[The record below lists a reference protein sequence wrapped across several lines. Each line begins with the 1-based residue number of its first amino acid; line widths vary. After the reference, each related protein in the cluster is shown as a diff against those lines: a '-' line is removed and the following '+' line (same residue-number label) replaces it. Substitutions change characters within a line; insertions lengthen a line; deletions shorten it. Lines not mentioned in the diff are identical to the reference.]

1 MRIALMADIHANRE
15 AFTACLAHA
24 RQQGADRHVFL
35 GDLVGY
41 NADPAWTV
49 ATVMDLVAKG
59 AVALR
64 GNHDRAVA
72 EPSER
77 MTPDA
82 TAAIAWTRG
91 QLGDSAR
98 RFLEDLPLQI
108 EDEDRLYVHAEV
120 PAGLRWRYV
129 LDADDA
135 ERCLK
140 ATSAKYAFCGHVH
153 LPALYGVAPLG
164 RTARFKPVD
173 GVAVELTAR
182 RRWFAVLGS
191 VGQPRD
197 GNPAAAYS
205 MFDTRRRALTCHR
218 VPYDI
223 ESTADKIRRA
233 GLPEALAQRLARGH

>member
-98 RFLEDLPLQI
+98 RFLEELPLQI

-197 GNPAAAYS
+197 GNPAAAYALY
-205 MFDTRRRALTCHR
+205 DTRTASLTTQR

-223 ESTADKIRRA
+223 TAAAEKIRAA
-233 GLPEALAQRLARGH
+233 GLPTLLADRLFRGH